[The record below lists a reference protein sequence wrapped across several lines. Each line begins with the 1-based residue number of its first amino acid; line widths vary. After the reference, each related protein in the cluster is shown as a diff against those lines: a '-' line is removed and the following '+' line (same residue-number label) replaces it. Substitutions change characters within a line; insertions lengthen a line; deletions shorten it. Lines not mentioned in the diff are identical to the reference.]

1 MPRQFLSIQ
10 LHLNPVLPAR
20 EVALFWLSE
29 IGFDV
34 FESEDWGLQ
43 AHGDL
48 DQIDIDALH
57 HVIQNVEA
65 IADVRWEE
73 TRHAEKNW
81 NAQWES
87 NYEPINVDGRATM
100 RAPFHPQPE
109 TGLDLIIQP
118 AMSFGTGHHPTTY
131 LMLKALLD
139 ASLQGLRVLDMGS
152 GTGVLGIAA
161 WKLGAKDVEC
171 IDIEERAKENGLENH
186 MRNGGEADSD
196 SVRFIQGGEEAL
208 LGSDRFDVI
217 LANINRNILMAQID
231 AYDRVAAENA
241 LIWTSGF
248 FPMDVQVLAEHFS
261 QWGWTLQQQLE
272 KDGWSAVCWQKM

>member
-1 MPRQFLSIQ
+1 MPKQFLSIQ

-34 FESEDWGLQ
+34 FESENWGLH

-48 DQIDIDALH
+48 DQIDVDALH
-57 HVIQNVEA
+57 NVIQDLEA
-65 IADVRWEE
+65 LADVRFEE
-73 TRHAEKNW
+73 TQHAEENW

-100 RAPFHPQPE
+100 RAPFHPPPE

-118 AMSFGTGHHPTTY
+118 AMSFGTGHHPTTF

-139 ASLQGLRVLDMGS
+139 ASVKGLRVLDMGS

-161 WKLGAKDVEC
+161 WKLMAADVEC
-171 IDIEERAKENGLENH
+171 IDIEERARENGLENY
-186 MRNGGEADSD
+186 MRNGGAADSE

-208 LGSDRFDVI
+208 LGVDRFDLI
-217 LANINRNILMAQID
+217 LANINRNILLAQIH

-248 FPMDVQVLAEHFS
+248 FPMDLQILADSFAK
-261 QWGWTLQQQLE
+261 WGWSVRQQLE